1 VTSPGPGAVPVTAV
15 VAAHNEGDQI
25 GACVRSVSW
34 AAEVLV
40 VENDSTD
47 ETIQRATEAGATV
60 FSHPFQTI
68 GAQRNAAIARA
79 AHPWVFVLDADER
92 ATPALGAEV
101 ARRVAAQLVP
111 GAGNPPQRVE
121 SGPPR
126 AALPE
131 PSPIRRAAGA

>member
-79 AHPWVFVLDADER
+79 AHPWVFVRTAYRDATGSWGGKS
-92 ATPALGAEV
+92 ATAGGIGTAPCGSSGAISDTT
-101 ARRVAAQLVP
+101 
-111 GAGNPPQRVE
+111 
-121 SGPPR
+121 SGR
-126 AALPE
+126 CM
-131 PSPIRRAAGA
+131 ST